1 MNEYKSKFGSVIYSY
16 DHEKAVRNSKETI
29 LDLINW
35 LEWEWNDTYLNP
47 HLNERTVSTAS
58 MIEVRSPI
66 NTKSIGGWKNYKE
79 IMSAAVKSLNM

>member
-1 MNEYKSKFGSVIYSY
+1 MSTYKKQFPDKIYELNYELLVQDPDTQIRSVI
-16 DHEKAVRNSKETI
+16 D
-29 LDLINW
+29 W

-66 NTKSIGGWKNYKE
+66 NTKSIDGWKNYKE
-79 IMSAAVKSLNM
+79 MISPAEKILNM